1 MHTEAESL
9 MNVPLKELRDKEAE
23 GRAASEE
30 RLTRLLYHVDDLE
43 RRLSYLESLMDEQL
57 DRRSQIHGDTAS
69 TVSTLASDTG
79 ERGRLFSQLMN
90 ANQQRRFIN

>member
-1 MHTEAESL
+1 MHSEAASL
-9 MNVPLKELRDKEAE
+9 MNVSLKELKDKEVE
-23 GRAASEE
+23 GKAASEE

-43 RRLSYLESLMDEQL
+43 RRLSYLESLMEEQL
-57 DRRSQIHGDTAS
+57 DRASQIHGDTIS

-90 ANQQRRFIN
+90 ANQQRRYVI